1 MKNVT
6 ERLFIFSVFQSGN
19 TSEVNRAIH
28 DNLFKSLI
36 ANNRFPFQVKG
47 RYLGSDELSIGV
59 WGDNNWESIVGDICN
74 THKQECYLVVYTNQG
89 NRAELVYNNGSRK
102 DIGVLTKVSHVE
114 AINSDS
120 YSEID
125 GSYYIVKDKS

>member
-6 ERLFIFSVFQSGN
+6 ERLFIFSVFQTGFRP
-19 TSEVNRAIH
+19 EVNKMVH
-28 DNLFKSLI
+28 ENLFKSLTLTG
-36 ANNRFPFQVKG
+36 RFPFQVKG

-74 THKQECYLVVYTNQG
+74 THKQECYLVVYINQG

-102 DIGVLTKVSHVE
+102 DIGMLTKVSHEE
-114 AINSDS
+114 AIKSDS

-125 GSYYIVKDKS
+125 GGYYVVK